1 MNNNNVETVVVER
14 AAVQTAVTMVV
25 KLGLDLHAADVVV
38 CRQDGERLPKPARR
52 MAVEQLLE
60 MVAGLRA
67 AGVRVESC
75 YEAGPC
81 GYGLHR
87 RLEAV
92 GAHNVVVVP
101 RRWDPQGRR
110 VKTDKRDARQLCD
123 ALDRHLRGNTDA
135 FSLVRVPDVEQ
146 ERRRA
151 ISRQRG
157 MLLKERQRAVVRGH
171 GLMLMA
177 GFQAPPGWW
186 RAQPWA
192 ALAEQLPGELRV
204 RVQCWQRQAVELD
217 AAVDE
222 WTAKVEGYAITPQ
235 PKGIGA
241 LTAGSLQLEIFDWR
255 RFSGRRGI
263 SSYTGLCPSEAS
275 SGTSRR
281 QGSVTKHGN
290 PRVRHWLVEAVWR
303 LLEWQPDYPPLR
315 KLRAA
320 TSKRQRKRLAVAAA
334 RRLAIDLWRLN
345 TGRCTAEQ
353 LGLRMG

>member
-1 MNNNNVETVVVER
+1 MNANSATIGLER
-14 AAVQTAVTMVV
+14 AAVQTAVTMMV
-25 KLGLDLHAADVVV
+25 KLGIDLHAGDVVV
-38 CRQDGERLPKPARR
+38 SRQDGERLPKPARR
-52 MAVEQLLE
+52 MTVEQLLE
-60 MVAGLRA
+60 MMGELRA
-67 AGVRVESC
+67 AGAEVFSC

-87 RLEAV
+87 RLEELGV
-92 GAHNVVVVP
+92 HNLVVVP
-101 RRWDPQGRR
+101 RRWDPEGRR

-123 ALDRHLRGNTDA
+123 ALDRYLRGNPEA
-135 FSLVRVPDVEQ
+135 FSLVRVPTEEQ

-171 GLMLMA
+171 GLMLTA

-186 RAQPWA
+186 QPQAWA
-192 ALAEQLPGELRV
+192 ALAEQLPTELRV
-204 RVQCWQRQAVELD
+204 RVQCWQKQAVELD
-217 AAVDE
+217 TAVEE
-222 WTAKVEGYAITPQ
+222 WTAKVESYATNPQ

-241 LTAGSLQLEIFDWR
+241 FTAGCLQLEIFDWH

-275 SGTSRR
+275 SGPRRR
-281 QGSVTKHGN
+281 QGAVTKHGN

-334 RRLAIDLWRLN
+334 RRLAIDLWRIN
-345 TGRCTAEQ
+345 TGRCTAAQ
-353 LGLRMG
+353 LGLHLQ

>member
-1 MNNNNVETVVVER
+1 MT
-14 AAVQTAVTMVV
+14 V

-38 CRQDGERLPKPARR
+38 CRQDGEKLAKPARR
-52 MAVEQLLE
+52 MSVEQLLE
-60 MVAGLRA
+60 VVAELVG
-67 AGVRVESC
+67 AGVRVYSC

-87 RLEAV
+87 RLV
-92 GAHNVVVVP
+92 GLGAHNLVVVP
-101 RRWDPQGRR
+101 RRWDPQGQR

-123 ALDRHLRGNTDA
+123 ALDRYLRGNAEA
-135 FSLVRVPDVEQ
+135 FSVVRVPSAEQ
-146 ERRRA
+146 EQRRA
-151 ISRQRG
+151 LSRQRG

-171 GLMLMA
+171 GLMLLA
-177 GFQAPPGWW
+177 GYQAPPGWW
-186 RAQPWA
+186 QPPRWA
-192 ALAEQLPGELRV
+192 AWAEQLPQELRE
-204 RVQCWQRQAVELD
+204 RVQCWQQQAVELGGQVE
-217 AAVDE
+217 A
-222 WTAKVEGYAITPQ
+222 WTAKVEAYAPVPQ

-241 LTAGSLQLEIFDWR
+241 LTAGSLALEIFDWH
-255 RFSGRRGI
+255 RFSGRRAV
-263 SSYTGLCPSEAS
+263 SSYTGLCPSEDS
-275 SGTSRR
+275 SGSRRR
-281 QGSVTKHGN
+281 QGAVTKHGN

-353 LGLRMG
+353 LGLRLQ

>member
-1 MNNNNVETVVVER
+1 MSNETNISIER
-14 AAVQTAVTMVV
+14 AAVQTAVTMMV
-25 KLGLDLHAADVVV
+25 KLGIDQHAADVVV
-38 CRQDGERLPKPARR
+38 SRQDGERLAKPARR
-52 MAVEQLLE
+52 MTMEQLLE
-60 MVAGLRA
+60 MAAGLLA
-67 AGVRVESC
+67 DGVKVYSC

-87 RLEAV
+87 RLVELGVA
-92 GAHNVVVVP
+92 NLVVVP
-101 RRWDPQGRR
+101 RRWDPEGRR

-123 ALDRHLRGNTDA
+123 ALDRYLRGNTEA
-135 FSLVRVPDVEQ
+135 FSIVRVPTEEQ

-157 MLLKERQRAVVRGH
+157 MLLKERQRAVLRGH
-171 GLMLMA
+171 GLMLTA

-186 RAQPWA
+186 RPQPWA
-192 ALAEQLPGELRV
+192 ELAAQLPAGLRV
-204 RVQCWQRQAVELD
+204 RVQCWQKQAVELD

-222 WTAKVEGYAITPQ
+222 WTAQVESFAPAPQ

-241 LTAGSLQLEIFDWR
+241 FTAGCLELEIFDWH
-255 RFSGRRGI
+255 RFNGRRGI
-263 SSYTGLCPSEAS
+263 SSYTGLCPSEES

-353 LGLRMG
+353 LGLRLQ